1 MTEGQGWWIG
11 GGEGGA
17 FYCYGKREGD
27 VKIKEGWVVVT
38 SGYVMRDTLKKL
50 RFSWDPTLKVPPSST
65 INPQPSNPSP
75 QLSALCPQ
83 RCWPE

>member
-1 MTEGQGWWIG
+1 MDRRRRG
-11 GGEGGA
+11 GGVLLLWEE
-17 FYCYGKREGD
+17 RGD
-27 VKIKEGWVVVT
+27 IKIKEGWVVAT